1 MLALIAQSF
10 QLFATLWTQAR
21 YGAVVK
27 NLPAD
32 AGDTRDMG
40 SMPGLGRSPGEGN
53 NNPLQ
58 YSCLENPMNRGAW
71 RATVHGVAKS
81 RTWLSEHTAHKS
93 SIRHIWG
100 HKETQP
106 SDLACTQAQDILIT
120 YGIPSTV
127 LNLWSSSS
135 PSIFTI
141 NLWGRHYH
149 LFYTS
154 ARDSLVLLQLSS
166 KYNFSY
172 DPQLG
177 WKYLYR
183 PLLKTE

>member
-1 MLALIAQSF
+1 MASLTQ
-10 QLFATLWTQAR
+10 WTWVSVNSGSWWWTGRPGVLRFMGSQR
-21 YGAVVK
+21 VGQDWVTK
-27 NLPAD
+27 LNWTD
-32 AGDTRDMG
+32 AGDARDIG
-40 SMPGLGRSPGEGN
+40 SIPGLGRSPGEGN
-53 NNPLQ
+53 SNPLQ

-71 RATVHGVAKS
+71 WATVHGVAKS

-93 SIRHIWG
+93 SIHHIWG
-100 HKETQP
+100 HKETQL

-141 NLWGRHYH
+141 NPWGRHYH

-166 KYNFSY
+166 KYNFS
-172 DPQLG
+172 
-177 WKYLYR
+177 
-183 PLLKTE
+183 